1 MENGSLSMKK
11 KGDREYVFIIEGED
25 HTIGSLLQLYLSRDE
40 RVEAAYYRLIHPL
53 EDKIEVYIRLARDD
67 DPYKVLRDTVEKIIE
82 TSREMEEL
90 LREAFREAGIEV
102 ED

>member
-25 HTIGSLLQLYLSRDE
+25 HTIGSLLQLYLSMDE
-40 RVEAAYYRLIHPL
+40 RVDAAYYRPTHPL
-53 EDKIEVYIRLARDD
+53 ENKIEVYVRLASDD
-67 DPYKVLRDTVEKIIE
+67 DPYRVLRDAVERIIE
-82 TSREMEEL
+82 TSREMERL
-90 LREAFREAGIEV
+90 LREAYREAGIEV